1 MRFARLFYE
10 DAYEW
15 GVVEEKYVRIIDAAP
30 WEDWRYS
37 GAQVR
42 TARAKF
48 HPASIGQ
55 LICVHEDGT
64 SSRKG
69 ASRVLSPSDALPC
82 PSAGMDCLCGLA
94 AVLGENG
101 AIFGY
106 TLANGFSV
114 GPYVTD
120 VVSDTDTLT
129 ITVEEEVRRTD
140 NVSMLRERLT
150 QAVEQIAGDC
160 VLSAGDV
167 VALCLPA
174 GKLLPASMLSVEMP
188 AIGAL
193 RATVVQR
200 GK

>member
-15 GVVEEKYVRIIDAAP
+15 GIVEEKYVRLIDAAP

-48 HPASIGQ
+48 HPASTGQ
-55 LICVHEDGT
+55 LICVQEHGMR
-64 SSRKG
+64 RKN
-69 ASRVLSPSDALPC
+69 ASRVLPPSETLPC
-82 PSAGMDCLCGLA
+82 PPAGMDCLCGLA
-94 AVLGENG
+94 AVLGADG

-120 VVSDTDTLT
+120 TLPDAETLT
-129 ITVEEEVRRTD
+129 ISVGEDARRTD
-140 NVSMLRERLT
+140 SAHMLKDRLA
-150 QAVEQIAGDC
+150 QAVAQAAADC
-160 VLSAGDV
+160 ALCMGDV

-174 GKLLPASMLSVEMP
+174 GRVLPTEVLHMEIPS
-188 AIGAL
+188 IGTL
-193 RATVVQR
+193 RAATIQR

>member
-10 DAYEW
+10 DEYEW

-48 HPASIGQ
+48 HPASTGQ

-64 SSRKG
+64 SSRKS
-69 ASRVLSPSDALPC
+69 ASRVLLPSDALPC
-82 PSAGMDCLCGLA
+82 PPAGMHCLCGLA

-101 AIFGY
+101 AVFGY

-120 VVSDTDTLT
+120 TLSDADTLT

-140 NVSMLRERLT
+140 AVSMLRGRLT
-150 QAVEQIAGDC
+150 QAVAQMAGDC
-160 VLSAGDV
+160 VLSPGDV
-167 VALCLPA
+167 VALCMPA
-174 GKLLPASMLSVEMP
+174 GMLLPASMLSVETP

>member
-1 MRFARLFYE
+1 MRFARLLYE
-10 DAYEW
+10 DAHEW

-55 LICVHEDGT
+55 LVCVHEDGT
-64 SSRKG
+64 NSRKN
-69 ASRVLSPSDALPC
+69 ASRVLSPSEALPC
-82 PSAGMDCLCGLA
+82 PPTGMDCLCGLA

-101 AIFGY
+101 TIFGY
-106 TLANGFSV
+106 TLANGFTV

-120 VVSDTDTLT
+120 TLLDMDTLT
-129 ITVEEEVRRTD
+129 ILVGEDMRRAD
-140 NVSMLRERLT
+140 AVSMLRERLT
-150 QAVEQIAGDC
+150 QAVARTAEDC
-160 VLSAGDV
+160 MLSAGDV

-174 GKLLPASMLSVEMP
+174 GKLLPASVLSVETP
-188 AIGAL
+188 AIGTL
-193 RATVVQR
+193 RAAIVQR